1 MIDLAASS
9 GCSKIKLG
17 CTVNRMAIG
26 CSTRHGTRRFSVDSR
41 HSTKEIVLLT
51 ESTVESM
58 FRNLMNEPN
67 RTEETF
73 DKAEELL
80 EEELRP
86 ESPLRHRLSVEL
98 EELRSL
104 LAKS

>member
-1 MIDLAASS
+1 MYPRIGFSARDL
-9 GCSKIKLG
+9 L
-17 CTVNRMAIG
+17 
-26 CSTRHGTRRFSVDSR
+26 
-41 HSTKEIVLLT
+41 KEIELLT
-51 ESTVESM
+51 EATVENM
-58 FRNLMNEPN
+58 FRKLMNDPN
-67 RTEETF
+67 RNEETF

-104 LAKS
+104 AAKG

>member
-1 MIDLAASS
+1 M
-9 GCSKIKLG
+9 
-17 CTVNRMAIG
+17 
-26 CSTRHGTRRFSVDSR
+26 
-41 HSTKEIVLLT
+41 LT
-51 ESTVESM
+51 ESTVETM
-58 FRNLMNEPN
+58 FRALINDPE
-67 RTEETF
+67 RDEETF

-104 LAKS
+104 EAK

>member
-1 MIDLAASS
+1 M
-9 GCSKIKLG
+9 
-17 CTVNRMAIG
+17 
-26 CSTRHGTRRFSVDSR
+26 
-41 HSTKEIVLLT
+41 LT
-51 ESTVESM
+51 ECTVESM
-58 FRNLMNEPN
+58 FRRLMNDPN
-67 RTEETF
+67 RDEQTF

-104 LAKS
+104 AAKS

>member
-1 MIDLAASS
+1 MYPRIDCSARDLA
-9 GCSKIKLG
+9 
-17 CTVNRMAIG
+17 
-26 CSTRHGTRRFSVDSR
+26 
-41 HSTKEIVLLT
+41 KETELLT
-51 ESTVESM
+51 EATVENM
-58 FRNLMNEPN
+58 FRKLMNDPN
-67 RTEETF
+67 RDEETF

-104 LAKS
+104 AAKG

>member
-1 MIDLAASS
+1 MYP
-9 GCSKIKLG
+9 
-17 CTVNRMAIG
+17 RIG
-26 CSTRHGTRRFSVDSR
+26 CSARDLL
-41 HSTKEIVLLT
+41 KEIELLT
-51 ESTVESM
+51 EATVENM
-58 FRNLMNEPN
+58 FRKLMNDPN
-67 RTEETF
+67 RNEETF

-104 LAKS
+104 AAKG

>member
-1 MIDLAASS
+1 LDTFAAMYPRID
-9 GCSKIKLG
+9 CSARDLP
-17 CTVNRMAIG
+17 
-26 CSTRHGTRRFSVDSR
+26 
-41 HSTKEIVLLT
+41 KEIELLT
-51 ESTVESM
+51 EATVENM
-58 FRNLMNEPN
+58 FRKLMNDPN
-67 RTEETF
+67 RDEETF

-104 LAKS
+104 AAKG